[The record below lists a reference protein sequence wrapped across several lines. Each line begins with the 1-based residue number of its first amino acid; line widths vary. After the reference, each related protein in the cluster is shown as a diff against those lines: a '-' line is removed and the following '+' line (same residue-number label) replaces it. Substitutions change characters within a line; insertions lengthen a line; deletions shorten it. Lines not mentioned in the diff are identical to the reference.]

1 MGVDLVSTVVKE
13 QVGSLL
19 SSFYQEWSQN
29 ILLTNMKTKNCDNG
43 SKIWRREIVDG
54 ADYLKKSI

>member
-1 MGVDLVSTVVKE
+1 MVSTVVKE
-13 QVGSLL
+13 QVESLL